1 MPRIRRAAAGLAAL
15 YVASACG
22 DAPAPSATT
31 PARPSTDAPAYV
43 GSATC
48 GGCHPE
54 ALRLWTGSHH
64 DLAMQ
69 PAGEGSVLGDFDGA
83 EVTHFGVTSR
93 FFRRGDAY
101 VVQTEGA
108 DGEGAD
114 FDVAFVFG
122 VAPLQQLLIALP
134 GGRLQALGLAWDAR
148 PAQAGGQRWYPLYP
162 DERIA
167 PGDPLHWT
175 GRAQRWNLMC
185 AECHSTGLHRGY
197 DPETD
202 GYQTTWEEIDVA
214 CEACHG
220 PGSAHVES
228 DGRAALPV
236 DFGAP
241 GTWRRAPGDPVA
253 HRAPPR
259 ASHTEVETCAPCH
272 ARRSRL
278 VDDAEPGGLL
288 LDAFLPALLEEGL
301 YHADGQILDEVYV
314 YGSFLQSRMYA
325 AGVTCSDCHEP
336 HGLALRAEGNA
347 LCTSC
352 HAPERY
358 DVAAHHRHAAGAA
371 GSRCV
376 DCHMPARVYM
386 GVDVRRDH
394 GFRVPRP
401 DLAAEIGVPDP
412 CSGCHADHPA
422 EWAAAQVAQWRG
434 GAPPPHFARA
444 IHAGRRGLP
453 GAEPALAELAG
464 DVRQPPIVRASAL
477 QLLGEVLSPASAGVV
492 AASLGDADAWVRVAA
507 AGAAAGVD
515 PVTRGEWLAPLLSD
529 PIRAVRIEAARALA
543 GVRPL
548 SLPERDRATLEASLA
563 EYRAAQRANADRP
576 EAHLNLGILAAVRG
590 NARRAAAAYQRAIAL
605 EPGFVAAHVNLADL
619 HRAAGR
625 DDRAEQA
632 LERALDVAPD
642 DADVLHPLGLL
653 RVRQRRLAEA
663 LELLRRA
670 SEADP
675 ERTRY
680 ATVYG
685 VALHSEGRTAEA
697 LEVLEAARARRP
709 ADRGL
714 LYAVATISRD
724 AGNAEAALGYARA
737 LRDLRPGDPA
747 AAALVR
753 ELEAARE

>member
-1 MPRIRRAAAGLAAL
+1 MVLFL
-15 YVASACG
+15 ASACE
-22 DAPAPSATT
+22 DAPAPPTPTPT
-31 PARPSTDAPAYV
+31 PAQPTASAPAYV

-54 ALRLWTGSHH
+54 VLRLWTESHH

-83 EVTHFGVTSR
+83 ELTHFGVTSR

-101 VVQTEGA
+101 VVRTEGA
-108 DGEGAD
+108 DGEFAD
-114 FDVAFVFG
+114 FEVAFVFG

-148 PAQAGGQRWYPLYP
+148 PAEAGGQRWYPLYP
-162 DERIA
+162 DERIL

-175 GRAQRWNLMC
+175 ARAQRWNLMC
-185 AECHSTGLHRGY
+185 AECHSTGLRRGY
-197 DPETD
+197 DSESD
-202 GYQTTWEEIDVA
+202 GYATSWEEIDVA

-220 PGSAHVES
+220 PGSVHVDS

-236 DFGAP
+236 DLGEP
-241 GTWRRAPGDPVA
+241 GTWQRAPGAPVA
-253 HRAPPR
+253 RRVPPR
-259 ASHTEVETCAPCH
+259 ESHAEVETCAPCH

-278 VDDAEPGGLL
+278 VDEPEPGAPL

-325 AGVTCSDCHEP
+325 AGVACSDCHEP

-347 LCTSC
+347 LCTRC

-358 DVAAHHRHAAGAA
+358 DAVVHHHHAVGAA

-376 DCHMPARVYM
+376 DCHMPERVYM
-386 GVDVRRDH
+386 GVDARRDH

-401 DLAAEIGVPDP
+401 DLAVEIGVPDA
-412 CSGCHADHPA
+412 CSRCHADRPA

-434 GAPPPHFARA
+434 GPPEPHFAHAFDRA
-444 IHAGRRGLP
+444 RRGLP
-453 GAEPALAELAG
+453 GAESALAALAA
-464 DVRQPPIVRASAL
+464 DAQQPPIVRASAL
-477 QLLGEVLSPASAGVV
+477 QLLAPRLSSVSVDVV
-492 AASLGDADAWVRVAA
+492 EASLRDADARVRAAAAAAA
-507 AGAAAGVD
+507 AGIDPATRVD
-515 PVTRGEWLAPLLSD
+515 WLGPLLSD
-529 PIRAVRIEAARALA
+529 PVRAVRIEAARVLA
-543 GVRPL
+543 GVPPET
-548 SLPERDRATLEASLA
+548 LPERDRAALEAALD
-563 EYRAAQRANADRP
+563 EYRGAQWANADRP
-576 EAHLNLGILAAVRG
+576 GAHLNLGILAAARG
-590 NARRAAAAYQRAIAL
+590 NARGATAAYERAIAL

-619 HRAAGR
+619 HRATER
-625 DDRAEQA
+625 DDLAEQV
-632 LERALDVAPD
+632 LWHALDVAPD
-642 DADVLHPLGLL
+642 DPDVAHALGLL
-653 RVRQRRLAEA
+653 RVRQRRLTEA
-663 LELLRRA
+663 LELLQRA
-670 SEADP
+670 TEAAP

-685 VALHSEGRTAEA
+685 VALHSEGRTADA
-697 LEVLEAARARRP
+697 LEVLETARARRP

-714 LYAVATISRD
+714 LYALATISRD
-724 AGNAEAALGYARA
+724 AGAVEAALGYARA
-737 LRDLRPGDPA
+737 LRELRPGDPA
-747 AAALVR
+747 GAALVR